1 MQKQF
6 ILYGTSACHL
16 CDDAEVSIRAISKTM
31 PVIYIKQDIIEDDI
45 LLEKYVSSIPIFH
58 CKETKNEL
66 DACIV
71 YGVFTKLFCCQD

>member
-45 LLEKYVSSIPIFH
+45 LLEKYGSSIPIFH

-66 DACIV
+66 SWPFNELALKEFIN
-71 YGVFTKLFCCQD
+71 GQ